1 LNVALEI
8 LAAILLG
15 AALAAAY
22 VGPLRFEP
30 FGTTISIRTLSRP
43 FIAAAIVFAARIGV
57 GGRPLATAALEALA
71 KVTCGALIT
80 AGTIGWISYL
90 SMTCGGADSY
100 GYVSA
105 GERLLAGAIVQ
116 NEPLAEILPAN
127 GVRAATP
134 LGYVPA
140 GRIPNA
146 SVPAYPL
153 GLSAVMAIATTFF
166 GRSGA
171 FYVAPL
177 CGLILLAASSVI
189 TRAWYGDR
197 MTALLASALLAVNPL
212 VFTYSIQAMSDV
224 PAAAAL
230 MVGVAALSRTP
241 SLPILAGIA
250 TALALVTR
258 PALAPAAI
266 LIAALPLITTGR
278 RAGSVALS
286 YVAPVTAGVLIQ
298 GWTQW
303 YLYGD
308 VFASGYGRIAGLF
321 SIETAW
327 LNTRSYLYWGYL
339 ALGPVWLAAVVLG
352 IVTSKRVPRAALAL
366 VAVGVITPYLF
377 YRPYDHWETLRFLL
391 PVIVVATIV
400 AAAGFIEVARRLAGV
415 VAGSMVASSVA
426 VAIAWSW
433 MSWLAVNQVFTMP
446 AQEARHRLVGELVA
460 QVTPTNAV
468 VLALQH
474 SGSLRYYAGRQTV
487 NWDQIPAGS
496 FDHSV
501 NALAAQGLP
510 VFLVIDSAEERAIFE
525 ARHGPVL
532 NTGHWLPSGQRRN
545 VQLFEAP
552 PK

>member
-1 LNVALEI
+1 
-8 LAAILLG
+8 
-15 AALAAAY
+15 
-22 VGPLRFEP
+22 
-30 FGTTISIRTLSRP
+30 
-43 FIAAAIVFAARIGV
+43 
-57 GGRPLATAALEALA
+57 
-71 KVTCGALIT
+71 VTCGALIT
-80 AGTIGWISYL
+80 AGTIGWISHL

-105 GERLLAGAIVQ
+105 SERLLAGTIVQ

-127 GVRAATP
+127 GIRAATP
-134 LGYVPA
+134 LGYVPS
-140 GRIPNA
+140 GRIPNT

-153 GLSAVMAIATTFF
+153 GLPAVMAIATTFF

-177 CGLILLAASSVI
+177 CGLVLLAASYVI

-197 MTALLASALLAVNPL
+197 KTALLAGALLAVNPL

-230 MVGVAALSRTP
+230 MVAVAALSTTRP
-241 SLPILAGIA
+241 LPLLAGIA
-250 TALALVTR
+250 AAVALITR

-266 LIAALPLITTGR
+266 LLAALPLIARGR
-278 RAGSVALS
+278 KAGSITLW
-286 YVAPVTAGVLIQ
+286 YLAPVTAGVFIQ

-308 VFASGYGRIAGLF
+308 ASASGYGRIAGLY
-321 SIETAW
+321 SIDTAW

-339 ALGPVWLAAVVLG
+339 ALGPVWLAAVVFG
-352 IVTSKRVPRAALAL
+352 TVTSKTVPRASLAL
-366 VAVGVITPYLF
+366 VALGVITPYLF

-391 PVIVVATIV
+391 PVIVIATII
-400 AAAGFIEVARRLAGV
+400 AATGLVEVARRLAGV

-426 VAIAWSW
+426 AAIAWSW
-433 MSWLAVNQVFTMP
+433 MSWLAVNQVFAMP
-446 AQEARHRLVGELVA
+446 AHETRHRLVGELVA

-487 NWDQIPAGS
+487 NWDQIPAGQ
-496 FDHSV
+496 FEDSV
-501 NALAAQGLP
+501 KALAAEGFP
-510 VFLVIDSAEERAIFE
+510 VFVVIDSAEEKAIFQ
-525 ARHGPVL
+525 ARHGSVL
-532 NTGHWLPSGQRRN
+532 TTGHWLSSGQRRN

-552 PK
+552 RK

>member
-1 LNVALEI
+1 
-8 LAAILLG
+8 
-15 AALAAAY
+15 
-22 VGPLRFEP
+22 
-30 FGTTISIRTLSRP
+30 
-43 FIAAAIVFAARIGV
+43 
-57 GGRPLATAALEALA
+57 
-71 KVTCGALIT
+71 
-80 AGTIGWISYL
+80 
-90 SMTCGGADSY
+90 
-100 GYVSA
+100 
-105 GERLLAGAIVQ
+105 
-116 NEPLAEILPAN
+116 
-127 GVRAATP
+127 
-134 LGYVPA
+134 
-140 GRIPNA
+140 
-146 SVPAYPL
+146 
-153 GLSAVMAIATTFF
+153 
-166 GRSGA
+166 
-171 FYVAPL
+171 
-177 CGLILLAASSVI
+177 
-189 TRAWYGDR
+189 
-197 MTALLASALLAVNPL
+197 
-212 VFTYSIQAMSDV
+212 MSDV

-230 MVGVAALSRTP
+230 MVAVAAISPTP
-241 SLPILAGIA
+241 SRPILAGIA
-250 TALALVTR
+250 AAVTLITR
-258 PALAPAAI
+258 PALAPVT
-266 LIAALPLITTGR
+266 LLLAALPMVAVGR
-278 RAGSVALS
+278 RGAPFALR
-286 YVAPVTAGVLIQ
+286 YLAPVTAGVLIQ

-327 LNTRSYLYWGYL
+327 FNTRSYLHWGYL

-352 IVTSKRVPRAALAL
+352 IVTSRTVPRAALAL
-366 VAVGVITPYLF
+366 VAIGVITPYLF

-400 AAAGFIEVARRLAGV
+400 AAAGLIEVARRLAGV

-426 VAIAWSW
+426 VAMAWSW

-474 SGSLRYYAGRQTV
+474 SGSLRYYADRQTV

-510 VFLVIDSAEERAIFE
+510 IFLVIDSAEEKAIFE
-525 ARHGPVL
+525 SRHGLVL